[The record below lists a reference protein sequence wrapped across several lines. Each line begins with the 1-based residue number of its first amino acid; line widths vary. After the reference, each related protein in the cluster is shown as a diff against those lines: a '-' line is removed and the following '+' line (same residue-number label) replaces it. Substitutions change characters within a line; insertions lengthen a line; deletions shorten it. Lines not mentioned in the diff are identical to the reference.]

1 MRYIRYFNDFI
12 IMVVMLALTLLI
24 CLNVHRVFGTE
35 HLIPAIFTVSVFL
48 TTLCTRGYFY
58 GVVSAIVSVL
68 AVNYAFT
75 FPYFKFNFTIRE
87 NLFSTVIMLTVTL
100 ITSALTTK
108 IRKHEKLMA
117 ETEKEKLRANLL
129 RAISHDLRTPL
140 TTIYGSSSAM
150 IENYDKLTKEQQL
163 ELAEGIRQDAEWLT
177 HMVENL
183 LSVTRIDGGEMRL
196 VKTPIVLEELI
207 DSVLIKF
214 QKRYPRHHVMLN
226 IPEEFVCIPM
236 DPVLIEQVI
245 MNLLE
250 NAVKHA
256 KGMTIL
262 SLRVTTNE
270 KQAIFEVEDDGIGFS
285 YKHIGIGL
293 SVCESIIKAHGGTF
307 KMKNGSAGGAVVRFT
322 LDREE
327 EIDEQQ

>member
-1 MRYIRYFNDFI
+1 MKYIRYINDFI
-12 IMVVMLALTLLI
+12 IMAAMLVVSLLVCLT
-24 CLNVHRVFGTE
+24 VHTAFGME
-35 HLIPAIFTVSVFL
+35 HIIPAIFTVSVFI
-48 TTLCTRGYFY
+48 TTLCTHGYFY
-58 GVVSAIVSVL
+58 GVVSAIVSML

-87 NLFSTVIMLTVTL
+87 NLFSALIMLTVTL

-140 TTIYGSSSAM
+140 TTIYGSSSAI
-150 IENYDKLTKEQQL
+150 IENYDKLSKEQQL

-183 LSVTRIDGGEMRL
+183 LSVTRIDGGEMKL
-196 VKTPIVLEELI
+196 VKIPIVLEELI
-207 DSVLIKF
+207 DNVLIKF
-214 QKRYPRHHVMLN
+214 QKRYPKHHVILD
-226 IPEEFVCIPM
+226 IPEDFVMIPM

-245 MNLLE
+245 INLLE

-262 SLRVTTNE
+262 SLKVTTDE
-270 KQAIFEVEDDGIGFS
+270 KNAIFAIEDDGIGFS
-285 YKHIGIGL
+285 HKQMGIGL
-293 SVCESIIKAHGGTF
+293 SVCESIVKAHGGKF
-307 KMKNGSAGGAVVRFT
+307 KIKTGSSGGAVVQFT
-322 LDREE
+322 LEKE
-327 EIDEQQ
+327 DECDE